1 MTTLYINYLL
11 KSSICLILLLI
22 VFRVLISKQTHF
34 SLMRFYLII
43 SLILSMILPVI
54 VIPINWV
61 DPHQL
66 PILTGNFN
74 LFQGN
79 FQNYSIATNSQP
91 NGVTDFRHLIYIGL
105 ILVYMTGVVFKTG
118 LFSRNL
124 MTIINYIKRNPKIK
138 NENYWLVRVN
148 EEIPPFSFLNF
159 IFVSS
164 NYQNLSNSELNQ
176 IKAHERIHIQQL
188 HTFDIIFIELA
199 SIVFWFNPLMKYL
212 KRSIQEIHEFIVDEK
227 IAGVGQDRKDYAE
240 LLLSLA
246 SDYKRFNAFNLTA
259 SFSGSQIKRRLEMIV
274 KTRSLPIQKLLFIVI
289 IPITAL
295 MLFSFS
301 YFKNDPSNS
310 FKSENIK
317 SNPID
322 QQSIGKITWSGN
334 TIYSAD
340 TLNQALGFK
349 TGDQFEYDTVMKRLS
364 NDVAS
369 LYLDNGYVFH
379 KSDLTTSQI
388 KDGKVDLS
396 INVTEGVRAK
406 IGEISFNGN
415 VTVPGKEIL
424 ANINLKSG
432 DFFSKEKIILSIR
445 AIAAM
450 GKFDPEKIQPQLIP
464 RMGNS
469 AQDYAVVDI
478 NFELT
483 EIIKK

>member
-1 MTTLYINYLL
+1 MN
-11 KSSICLILLLI
+11 LLLMRKLL
-22 VFRVLISKQTHF
+22 VF
-34 SLMRFYLII
+34 
-43 SLILSMILPVI
+43 
-54 VIPINWV
+54 
-61 DPHQL
+61 
-66 PILTGNFN
+66 
-74 LFQGN
+74 
-79 FQNYSIATNSQP
+79 
-91 NGVTDFRHLIYIGL
+91 
-105 ILVYMTGVVFKTG
+105 
-118 LFSRNL
+118 
-124 MTIINYIKRNPKIK
+124 
-138 NENYWLVRVN
+138 
-148 EEIPPFSFLNF
+148 
-159 IFVSS
+159 
-164 NYQNLSNSELNQ
+164 
-176 IKAHERIHIQQL
+176 
-188 HTFDIIFIELA
+188 
-199 SIVFWFNPLMKYL
+199 
-212 KRSIQEIHEFIVDEK
+212 
-227 IAGVGQDRKDYAE
+227 GQDRKDYAE

-259 SFSGSQIKRRLEMIV
+259 SFSGPQIKRRLEMIV

-301 YFKNDPSNS
+301 YFKNDPANS
-310 FKSENIK
+310 FESENIK

-349 TGDQFEYDTVMKRLS
+349 TGDQYEYDVVMKRLS

-450 GKFDPEKIQPQLIP
+450 GKFDPEKIDPQLIP
-464 RMGNS
+464 KMGNS

-478 NFELT
+478 IFELT

>member
-1 MTTLYINYLL
+1 MTNLYINYLL
-11 KSSICLILLLI
+11 ESSICLILLLI
-22 VFRVLISKQTHF
+22 VFRVLISKLTHF
-34 SLMRFYLII
+34 SWMRFYLII
-43 SLILSMILPVI
+43 SLILSLFLPEI
-54 VIPINWV
+54 VIPVNWGSS
-61 DPHQL
+61 HQL
-66 PILTGNFN
+66 PILIGNLN
-74 LFQGN
+74 IFQGSI
-79 FQNYSIATNSQP
+79 QNYSIATNIQP
-91 NGVTDFRHLIYIGL
+91 NGVIDFRHLIYIVL
-105 ILVYMTGVVFKTG
+105 ILVYLIGVIVKAG

-124 MTIINYIKRNPKIK
+124 MTIINYIKRNTRIK
-138 NENYWLVRVN
+138 DENHWLVRVN

-164 NYQNLSNSELNQ
+164 NYQNLSNSELSQ

-240 LLLSLA
+240 LLLNLA
-246 SDYKRFNAFNLTA
+246 SDYKRFKAFNLTA
-259 SFSGSQIKRRLEMIV
+259 SFSGPQIKRRLEMIV
-274 KTRSLPIQKLLFIVI
+274 KTRSLPIQKLIFIVI

-295 MLFSFS
+295 ILFSFS
-301 YFKNDPSNS
+301 YFKNDPANS
-310 FKSENIK
+310 FQSKNIK
-317 SNPID
+317 PNLID
-322 QQSIGKITWSGN
+322 QKSIGKITWSGN

-340 TLNQALGFK
+340 TLNQALGLK
-349 TGDQFEYDTVMKRLS
+349 TGDPYEYDVVMKRLS
-364 NDVAS
+364 NDVAV

-379 KSDLTTSQI
+379 KSDLTTLQT
-388 KDGKVDLS
+388 KNGKVDLS
-396 INVTEGVRAK
+396 IIVTEGARAK

-415 VTVPGKEIL
+415 VTVPGKDIL
-424 ANINLKSG
+424 ASINIKSG

-464 RMGNS
+464 KMENS
-469 AQDYAVVDI
+469 TQDYAVVDI
-478 NFELT
+478 LFELT